1 MLIFTTRFLELNLEN
16 IFAIEAR
23 FVPRDPILLL

>member
-1 MLIFTTRFLELNLEN
+1 MLFFERNLEN